1 MKSFSLEKAMVSTRI
16 EEYCINLKLKGILES
31 YSFLADKATKE
42 NLSFGEFLLNLLE
55 AEYEVRNKRAQKTIL
70 KFAGF
75 PKIKTIDTFDFSFS
89 SIDKTLINEIM
100 SMRFVDETKNILLI
114 GPPGVGK
121 THLVLAIGYTA
132 TQKRIKTRFITMADL
147 AIQMDA
153 ALEQNRLD
161 QYIKKV
167 INSAR
172 LLIIDEFGYFKLN
185 EKQSNLLFQIINK
198 KYETGSIIITTNLSF
213 IRWKEVLNNDEG
225 LTTAILDRLIHHSYI
240 INIKGDSYRLR
251 QKKKA
256 GLIDFN
262 FKD

>member
-1 MKSFSLEKAMVSTRI
+1 VGW
-16 EEYCINLKLKGILES
+16 GIL
-31 YSFLADKATKE
+31 
-42 NLSFGEFLLNLLE
+42 
-55 AEYEVRNKRAQKTIL
+55 
-70 KFAGF
+70 FA
-75 PKIKTIDTFDFSFS
+75 I
-89 SIDKTLINEIM
+89 
-100 SMRFVDETKNILLI
+100 
-114 GPPGVGK
+114 VGK
-121 THLVLAIGYTA
+121 KSCKRQLAIGYAA

-147 AIQMDA
+147 AIQMDS
-153 ALEQNRLD
+153 ALSQNRLD

-167 INSAR
+167 INSAK

-198 KYETGSIIITTNLSF
+198 KYEIGSIIITTNLSF

-262 FKD
+262 LRD

>member
-1 MKSFSLEKAMVSTRI
+1 MLNTRI

-31 YSFLADKATKE
+31 YSFLADKAAKE
-42 NLSFGEFLLNLLE
+42 NLSFSKFLCLLLE
-55 AEYEVRNKRAQKTIL
+55 AEYEARDKRAKQTIL

-75 PKIKTIDTFDFSFS
+75 PKVKTIDTFDFSFS
-89 SIDKTLINEIM
+89 SVDKTLINEIL
-100 SMRFVDETKNILLI
+100 SMRFIDQAKNILLI

-121 THLVLAIGYTA
+121 THLVLAIGYAA
-132 TQKRIKTRFITMADL
+132 TQKRVKTRFITMADL

-153 ALEQNRLD
+153 ALLQNRLQ

-167 INSAR
+167 ITSAK

-185 EKQSNLLFQIINK
+185 EKQSNLLFQIVNK

-262 FKD
+262 LQN